1 MVSVTVDSDFAVHD
15 IKIIEGPDRLF
26 VAMPSRKDEN
36 GVYRDICH
44 PITTA
49 ARRQLE
55 DAIIHAYQE
64 YLATAEF
71 LPLEEEEPPE
81 GGHPR
86 SRTAVANPQRGILH
100 TRWHVLAIFPID
112 GPPGKGGAP
121 ADGDS
126 RCAESKPKD
135 GKFAPRWAPIPSA
148 GDHPNGEKCPFAAK
162 SWFCCL
168 FCSQKAL

>member
-1 MVSVTVDSDFAVHD
+1 MKISDIRIRKTYSSNRLRAMVSVTVDSDFAVHD

-64 YLATAEF
+64 YLATAEIAQQEEEA
-71 LPLEEEEPPE
+71 PLEGIDTPE
-81 GGHPR
+81 
-86 SRTAVANPQRGILH
+86 
-100 TRWHVLAIFPID
+100 
-112 GPPGKGGAP
+112 
-121 ADGDS
+121 
-126 RCAESKPKD
+126 
-135 GKFAPRWAPIPSA
+135 
-148 GDHPNGEKCPFAAK
+148 AAQ
-162 SWFCCL
+162 L
-168 FCSQKAL
+168 